1 MDETKILSFPD
12 VSNLSFSL
20 KCNNSH
26 TQIFILNDKVINT
39 NIHPVAARQ
48 LFILLIAPERF
59 CAELIIIWR
68 KKEILRMHLS
78 LIFFPEKKKWWW
90 QFQRDRRF
98 IELKNKQLYNYT
110 QYYTIIQRTVWA
122 RLNFDPLGT

>member
-1 MDETKILSFPD
+1 MDETKKLRFPD

-48 LFILLIAPERF
+48 LFTLLVAP
-59 CAELIIIWR
+59 
-68 KKEILRMHLS
+68 
-78 LIFFPEKKKWWW
+78 
-90 QFQRDRRF
+90 
-98 IELKNKQLYNYT
+98 
-110 QYYTIIQRTVWA
+110 
-122 RLNFDPLGT
+122 